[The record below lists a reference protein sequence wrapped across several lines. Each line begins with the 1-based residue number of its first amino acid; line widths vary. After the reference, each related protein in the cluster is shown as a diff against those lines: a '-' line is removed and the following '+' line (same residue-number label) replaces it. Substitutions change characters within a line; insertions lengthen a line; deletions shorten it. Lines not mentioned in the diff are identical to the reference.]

1 MILTPA
7 DLSGRLKPL
16 KVSISYVITTK
27 LYFSRTWRTRAV
39 RRSFVPLLILLSACT
54 SSATTSETSSTD
66 APPVE
71 ESVVE
76 EGQQEPAPVEEIVGE
91 TTETTA
97 ATVAPTDESSIY
109 PASPLSN
116 VTADLD
122 GALLGVSTGL
132 TRAERAP
139 RFRSLEAEAGRQFDI
154 GHVFHAWDQAIP
166 TDDDL
171 MHLEDGRILMISWNG
186 TDTIE
191 IQNGLHDDWIRT
203 QATSVRELEQPV
215 MLRWLWEMD
224 ANRRR
229 DWVHS
234 GEDFVGAWNHVRGI
248 FDEVGADNAQFVW
261 CPNEFLF
268 WDADEGGGNPDEW
281 YPGDDNVDWLCADGY
296 NWQTS
301 VDHPDWISFDRIF
314 EDFVAWAEPR
324 NLPIVIGETGS
335 NEAADDAEGK
345 GDWLRS
351 LPGILENDLPAIDA
365 VVYFDKDFTFND
377 QPDWRLD
384 TTSESFAAWNDVAND
399 PYFNPLAQ

>member
-97 ATVAPTDESSIY
+97 ATIAPTDESSIY

-171 MHLEDGRILMISWNG
+171 MRL
-186 TDTIE
+186 
-191 IQNGLHDDWIRT
+191 
-203 QATSVRELEQPV
+203 
-215 MLRWLWEMD
+215 
-224 ANRRR
+224 
-229 DWVHS
+229 
-234 GEDFVGAWNHVRGI
+234 
-248 FDEVGADNAQFVW
+248 
-261 CPNEFLF
+261 
-268 WDADEGGGNPDEW
+268 
-281 YPGDDNVDWLCADGY
+281 
-296 NWQTS
+296 
-301 VDHPDWISFDRIF
+301 
-314 EDFVAWAEPR
+314 
-324 NLPIVIGETGS
+324 
-335 NEAADDAEGK
+335 
-345 GDWLRS
+345 S
-351 LPGILENDLPAIDA
+351 LIHI
-365 VVYFDKDFTFND
+365 
-377 QPDWRLD
+377 
-384 TTSESFAAWNDVAND
+384 
-399 PYFNPLAQ
+399 